1 MKLYIFTQ
9 DQENYGTHDWD
20 GEGEVPQY
28 WKSKG
33 GTDYIVDVE
42 GFNWSHEFAEKKLR
56 MIVDELRFII
66 DESNDYY
73 RSSILGYEIVEDSFM
88 TDYEQSQMQY
98 DGKVMFPAIRKTY
111 NEMML
116 VNLEN
121 V

>member
-1 MKLYIFTQ
+1 MKLFIFTQ
-9 DQENYGTHDWD
+9 DQENYGAHDWD
-20 GEGEVPQY
+20 GKGEAPQY
-28 WKSKG
+28 WKMKG
-33 GTDYIVDVE
+33 GTDYIVEID
-42 GFNWSHEFAEKKLR
+42 GFRWNDTFAEKNLR

-73 RSSILGYEIVEDSFM
+73 RSNIRGFEMVEDDFM
-88 TDYEQSQMQY
+88 TEFEKSQLEY
-98 DGKVMFPAIRKTY
+98 DGKVIFPAIRKTY